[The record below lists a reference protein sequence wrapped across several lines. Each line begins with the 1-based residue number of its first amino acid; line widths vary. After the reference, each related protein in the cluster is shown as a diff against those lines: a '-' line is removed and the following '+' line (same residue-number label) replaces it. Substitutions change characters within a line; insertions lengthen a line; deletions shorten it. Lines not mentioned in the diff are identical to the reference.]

1 MAQIS
6 IDQPQDVVKRNLQ
19 LVRELMQYLYQNPH
33 LLQSLPDDFELV
45 VLPEDDPEIRL
56 FNLELLD
63 AQKET
68 GKPIVFARIQT
79 ALKRTTSRRWQP
91 ELYVPIVA

>member
-1 MAQIS
+1 MDQINS
-6 IDQPQDVVKRNLQ
+6 NQPQDVVKRNLQ

-33 LLQSLPDDFELV
+33 LLQSLPNDFELV
-45 VLPEDDPEIRL
+45 VLPEDDPEMRL

-63 AQKET
+63 AQKDT

-79 ALKRTTSRRWQP
+79 ALKRATNRQWQP
-91 ELYVPIVA
+91 DLYVPVMA

>member
-1 MAQIS
+1 MAQINNNP
-6 IDQPQDVVKRNLQ
+6 PQDVVKRNLQ

-33 LLQSLPDDFELV
+33 VLQSLPDDFELV
-45 VLPEDDPEIRL
+45 VLPEDDPEMRL

-68 GKPIVFARIQT
+68 GKPIVFARIQS
-79 ALKRTTSRRWQP
+79 ALKRPGNHQWHP
-91 ELYVPIVA
+91 DLYVPVMA